1 MKLMNKM
8 SVVLNKSIHL
18 VLFKFHTLIYD
29 SEIELDPLN
38 TEDGDDR

>member
-1 MKLMNKM
+1 MNGFIEDYAHF
-8 SVVLNKSIHL
+8 VQL
-18 VLFKFHTLIYD
+18 HTLIYD

>member
-18 VLFKFHTLIYD
+18 VLFKSHTLIYD
-29 SEIELDPLN
+29 SEIESDPLN